1 MVLFMNSSV
10 FVEDVKDLGEDFN
23 NKAMPPTPQALS
35 DTRKW
40 FWGAELA
47 LIAVRWPPGSGF
59 RSALKT
65 LKTVV
70 KVYPV
75 LYLLAASNITNSGL
89 THLQLVRSSN
99 YWWINAGKYLKE
111 NDSSEFKLVEKTRR
125 LFCDLM
131 SNQVNDIVLILFSNL
146 TVL

>member
-1 MVLFMNSSV
+1 MNSSV

-23 NKAMPPTPQALS
+23 NKAIPSTPQPTPQALS

-40 FWGAELA
+40 FRGAESA

-70 KVYPV
+70 KVHPV

-131 SNQVNDIVLILFSNL
+131 SNQVNDIVLILFLNL